1 MSFIEKIKQPILAE
15 MQEFENV
22 FNTVLNSDNTLLT
35 SVHEYVM
42 HGHGK
47 KLRPI
52 LTILAAKLFG
62 EVNKAT
68 IEIRVYP

>member
-1 MSFIEKIKQPILAE
+1 MSFIEKIKQPIHAE

-42 HGHGK
+42 HGQG

-52 LTILAAKLFG
+52 LTILAAK
-62 EVNKAT
+62 T
-68 IEIRVYP
+68 IRRSK